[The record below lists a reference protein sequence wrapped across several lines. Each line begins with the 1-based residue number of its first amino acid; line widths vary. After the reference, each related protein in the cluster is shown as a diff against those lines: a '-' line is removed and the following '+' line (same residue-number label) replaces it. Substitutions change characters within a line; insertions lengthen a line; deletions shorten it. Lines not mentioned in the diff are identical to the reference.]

1 MEYTIIVMRS
11 IIIGILS
18 YFEQIKT
25 VLGYIVLNVNLSK
38 LFNMLILI
46 IFSQGVS
53 HRLSQKLV

>member
-11 IIIGILS
+11 IIIVILS